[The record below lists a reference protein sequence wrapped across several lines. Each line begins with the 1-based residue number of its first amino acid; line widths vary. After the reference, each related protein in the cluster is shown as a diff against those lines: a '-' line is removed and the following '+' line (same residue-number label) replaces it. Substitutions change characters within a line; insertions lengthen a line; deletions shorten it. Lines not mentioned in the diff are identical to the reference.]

1 MEAIDKL
8 NKKAMRSGQIL
19 DKYVGGGN
27 SGKGYDQLKT
37 KLKGVGDQ
45 YDKTGKK
52 AKAAGDKIKASGDG
66 AKKATV
72 PIGQLQG
79 AMYRLSQS
87 FINLRYGNPIGV
99 IAGLT
104 QAFTQLGRGVSGAA
118 VALPAVATG
127 IGVVAVAAA
136 AAAGAVALLAG
147 AFAKFG
153 LKEAANLEMLRI
165 QYEGLLDSASRGA
178 AEVEY
183 ILNLV
188 RRRSFRLRACLK
200 RTGCCWRTALLL
212 TRLGSR
218 W

>member
-1 MEAIDKL
+1 MAGKGIGNLWVTVGADVKPAMEAIDKL

-19 DKYVGGGN
+19 DKYVGGGR
-27 SGKGYDQLKT
+27 SGQGYDQLKA

-52 AKAAGDKIKASGDG
+52 AKGAGDKIKASGDG

-118 VALPAVATG
+118 VALPVAATG
-127 IGVVAVAAA
+127 IGIVAVAAA
-136 AAAGAVALLAG
+136 AAAGAVLAG

-165 QYEGLLDSASRGA
+165 QYEGLLIVR
-178 AEVEY
+178 
-183 ILNLV
+183 LV
-188 RRRSFRLRACLK
+188 ALPRLS
-200 RTGCCWRTALLL
+200 T
-212 TRLGSR
+212 S
-218 W
+218 